1 MIDDNISTELIYL
14 FVFLIIT
21 CIIYSIYSDIST
33 VTKKKPKNESVVE
46 LVPELN
52 FINDSLKNQY
62 FNYLKY
68 FGEPNYVERNNSN
81 NSITSV
87 LYMNDLI
94 LKSQLGKFKGLDY
107 IKLNSYL
114 NYTHHPK
121 VIFNNITV
129 GKYIRI
135 PKRLYGSILY
145 SSPTFSIEQLNVPR
159 EFNEHYKN
167 SGKHKFVLLKCEC
180 NTLKQGAYGI
190 DFIIKMIMKYKS
202 EKKINEKLHILFRDE
217 YDKKML
223 SYYKNDKHKID
234 WLNL

>member
-1 MIDDNISTELIYL
+1 MLNSNISTELIYL

-68 FGEPNYVERNNSN
+68 FGEPNYIERNNSN

-94 LKSQLGKFKGLDY
+94 LKSELGKFKGLDY

-135 PKRLYGSILY
+135 PERLYGSILY
-145 SSPTFSIEQLNVPR
+145 SSPTFSIDQLNVPR
-159 EFNEHYKN
+159 EFNDHYKILPSMYN
-167 SGKHKFVLLKCEC
+167 WSVPQKIRVGKKVKENFEYAS
-180 NTLKQGAYGI
+180 NTNTKWMEVSELRNW
-190 DFIIKMIMKYKS
+190 IK
-202 EKKINEKLHILFRDE
+202 
-217 YDKKML
+217 
-223 SYYKNDKHKID
+223 KNQSFFESFY
-234 WLNL
+234 N